1 MKRTLRV
8 FLSNTVHDQ
17 EWQKQQ
23 EAKPEGEGAE
33 GTEGQN
39 GAAAAPTEAKP
50 VDMENGKNIPGWVL
64 RVEGRLLDVSSCPLF
79 IDAQKL
85 IL

>member
-8 FLSNTVHDQ
+8 FLSNTVHNQ

-23 EAKPEGEGAE
+23 EAKPEGAEGA
-33 GTEGQN
+33 GGQD
-39 GAAAAPTEAKP
+39 GAVAPIQSKT

-64 RVEGRLLDVSSCPLF
+64 RVEGRLLDVSPLT
-79 IDAQKL
+79 QV
-85 IL
+85 